1 MSTKT
6 NYNLAIS
13 FFENSVKN
21 PESLALYVGRKRYS
35 YAELGNLARRI
46 SGWLCQ
52 KTGDVSGTVGILAS
66 RTAEAYAGVLGTL
79 WSGKA
84 YVPIN
89 PHTPED
95 RLIRIL
101 QQTKLDA
108 LIADQAGL
116 DLLSDRV
123 LENAPR
129 RILFGP
135 GARPSRR
142 ALEFQGTS
150 SESFDGLPD
159 EGPKRPVFVAEDEL
173 AYIIFTS
180 GTTGIRLGK

>member
-1 MSTKT
+1 MSATASTRT
-6 NYNLAIS
+6 NYNLALP
-13 FFENSVKN
+13 FYENSVMN
-21 PESLALYVGRKRYS
+21 PESLALFVGGQRFS
-35 YAELGNLARRI
+35 YAELGSLARRI
-46 SGWLCQ
+46 SGWIGRN
-52 KTGDVSGTVGILAS
+52 TTEVSGTVGILAS
-66 RTAEAYAGVLGTL
+66 RTAAAYSGVLGTL

-89 PHTPED
+89 PHTPEG

-116 DLLSDRV
+116 DLLSAR
-123 LENAPR
+123 
-129 RILFGP
+129 LFGL

-150 SESFDGLPD
+150 SESFDELPD
-159 EGPKRPVFVAEDEL
+159 EGPERPVFVAEDEL

-180 GTTGIRLGK
+180 

>member
-1 MSTKT
+1 M
-6 NYNLAIS
+6 NYNLAVP
-13 FFENSVKN
+13 FHENSVMN
-21 PESLALYVGRKRYS
+21 PESLALFVGGQQFS
-35 YAELGNLARRI
+35 YAELGSLARRI
-46 SGWLCQ
+46 SGWLSRN
-52 KTGDVSGTVGILAS
+52 TGDVSGTVGILAS

-89 PHTPED
+89 PHSPEA

-101 QQTKLDA
+101 QETKLDA
-108 LIADQAGL
+108 LIVDQAGL

-123 LENAPR
+123 FESAPR
-129 RILFGP
+129 RILFGL

-150 SESFDGLPD
+150 SESFGELPD
-159 EGPKRPVFVAEDEL
+159 EGPERCGCAG
-173 AYIIFTS
+173 A
-180 GTTGIRLGK
+180 